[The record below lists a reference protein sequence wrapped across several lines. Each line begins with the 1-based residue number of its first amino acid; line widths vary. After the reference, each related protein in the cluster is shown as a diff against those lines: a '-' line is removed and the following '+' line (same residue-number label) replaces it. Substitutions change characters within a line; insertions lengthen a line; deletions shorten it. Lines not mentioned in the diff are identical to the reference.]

1 MLGRIGPINNEIMG
15 NAKKLDNDQILKVAF
30 KNDNNMSVQ
39 ENINMKDQKL
49 YMAMLMGNNYYNNV
63 RIIFNT
69 EEGESEIVSRIWART
84 DKFIVLRGGV
94 FIPINS
100 VVDII
105 LD

>member
-1 MLGRIGPINNEIMG
+1 MC

-84 DKFIVLRGGV
+84 DKVIVLRGGV

>member
-1 MLGRIGPINNEIMG
+1 MGAAKQINQSELM
-15 NAKKLDNDQILKVAF
+15 KVAF
-30 KNDNNMSVQ
+30 KNDDNMYVQ
-39 ENINMKDQKL
+39 EQIKMKDQKL

-100 VVDII
+100 VIDII

>member
-1 MLGRIGPINNEIMG
+1 MGAARILQQEQ
-15 NAKKLDNDQILKVAF
+15 LLTVAF
-30 KNDNNMSVQ
+30 KNDNNLYVQ
-39 ENINMKDQKL
+39 EQIKMKDQKL

-69 EEGESEIVSRIWART
+69 EEGESEIISRVWART

-100 VVDII
+100 VIDII

>member
-1 MLGRIGPINNEIMG
+1 MG